1 MCFWHLLHV
10 EPAYYLSLFTIP
22 TDVANRT
29 EKLQRNFCGWF
40 GWWVQIPFGGVGYSL
55 LSYCQ
60 WSLGA
65 KKLGSFNQA
74 LVGKWSW
81 RFGTDDTFTETGNSY
96 ELCWKWW
103 GWISEPFRGT
113 HGCSLWKSIRAGWD
127 RLISYLSFDVG
138 DGNCVQFWYDHWCGN
153 HPLKEFFPST
163 SAHFV

>member
-1 MCFWHLLHV
+1 MLLTFTTCGTCVLFVLVYHSHRCGKQDREITAQLFVGGLGDEFKYHLV
-10 EPAYYLSLFTIP
+10 VW
-22 TDVANRT
+22 D
-29 EKLQRNFCGWF
+29 
-40 GWWVQIPFGGVGYSL
+40 SL